1 VSRNITLIVALVLIG
16 TSVGCAQTP
25 DGSQRFA
32 PSPPTAPDEVADM
45 ALAVDRLREMAAFL
59 ADRDR
64 LSATAEVSF
73 SVVQEDGQK
82 IEFGGSR
89 RIWIRRPDR
98 ARIEN
103 RARDGVTRFLYFDHG
118 KLSAAVPEQKIYATT
133 DVPTQ
138 VGEAIDFVIHELE
151 IPVPLAELLHPGF
164 LSAGIDRISSGFMVG
179 EEILEGVRCD
189 HLAFRGEGA
198 DVQIWIARG
207 SAPLPR
213 RLVISYR
220 DEPGAPEFRAH
231 FKRWDVDPD
240 VPDEMFIFSP
250 PPSATQVS
258 FDELLDRVPHSP
270 GGSDD

>member
-32 PSPPTAPDEVADM
+32 PSAPTTPDEVADM
-45 ALAVDRLREMAAFL
+45 AQAVDRLRDMAAFL
-59 ADRDR
+59 AGRDR
-64 LSATAEVSF
+64 LSTTAEVSF
-73 SVVQEDGQK
+73 SAAQEDGQK

-98 ARIEN
+98 VRIEN
-103 RARDGVTRFLYFDHG
+103 RARDGVTRFLYLDRG
-118 KLSAAVPEQKIYATT
+118 MLSAVVPDQKIYATT
-133 DVPTQ
+133 DVPIQ
-138 VGEAIDFVIHELE
+138 ASEAIDFVIHELE

-164 LSAGIDRISSGFMVG
+164 LSTGIDRIFSGFVVG
-179 EEILEGVRCD
+179 EEVLGGVRCD

-213 RLVISYR
+213 KLVISYR
-220 DEPGAPEFRAH
+220 DEPSAPEFRAH
-231 FKRWDVDPD
+231 FERWDVDPD